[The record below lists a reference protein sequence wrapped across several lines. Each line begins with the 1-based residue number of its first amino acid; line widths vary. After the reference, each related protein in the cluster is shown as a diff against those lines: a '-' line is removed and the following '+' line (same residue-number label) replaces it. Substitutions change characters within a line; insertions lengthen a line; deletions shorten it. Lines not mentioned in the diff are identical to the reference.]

1 MHLLKAWR
9 SRYELVVAGVKRQD
23 AENLACAQTDT
34 DVDHPDEPIGEWR
47 EAQGDTLQPPGRL
60 DAHNRKTCH
69 PVDKRLRTRGL
80 LDAQHLSE
88 ETEHPSN
95 GTKTDPSPYKQ
106 LQSQPH
112 QVDLVLHDKPLRLRL
127 FLTQTILGLFEGL
140 AGVVSLFSDPL
151 EFFAQIPIVLCALLG
166 FAFPLELFLN
176 KIERSS
182 TAPHRCQR
190 HHPQNQLC
198 DCGRH
203 APKCYSVS
211 CRQWHAQ

>member
-34 DVDHPDEPIGEWR
+34 DVDHPDEAIGEWR
-47 EAQGDTLQPPGRL
+47 ETQGDTLQQPVRL
-60 DAHNRKTCH
+60 DAHNCKTCH

-112 QVDLVLHDKPLRLRL
+112 QVDLVGHDKPLRLGL

-151 EFFAQIPIVLCALLG
+151 EFFAQIPILLCALLG
-166 FAFPLELFLN
+166 FAFPL
-176 KIERSS
+176 IS
-182 TAPHRCQR
+182 TLSEFGLLAH
-190 HHPQNQLC
+190 
-198 DCGRH
+198 H
-203 APKCYSVS
+203 APS
-211 CRQWHAQ
+211 CQGPSPQAMGDRWVRS